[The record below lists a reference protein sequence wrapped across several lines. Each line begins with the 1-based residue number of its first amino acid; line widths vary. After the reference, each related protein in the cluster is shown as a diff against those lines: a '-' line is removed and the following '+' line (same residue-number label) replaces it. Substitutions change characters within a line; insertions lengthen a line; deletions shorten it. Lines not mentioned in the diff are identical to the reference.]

1 MVSPRAKTP
10 GKKSIAARRL
20 RLRRIG
26 LHEEA
31 ADRLRKLIIRGDLMP
46 GEQVNEAVLSEA
58 LGVSRTPLREAIKLL
73 AAEGLVELR
82 RNRSPVVALLKPA
95 EVSELFETV
104 SGIERMA
111 AELAATRMTAR
122 DLQKLGDFQD
132 RMEQHHDSGRLR
144 EYFDINQQ
152 VHAFIVDCA
161 RNGVLKTTHAQLLA
175 RVERA
180 RFFALLSQ
188 SRWDES
194 LDEHREILRA
204 LQDRNTARAG
214 ELLGRHVRRTG
225 DVVAETV
232 ASRAEAD
239 DTDDRAELSAE
250 ADLT

>member
-1 MVSPRAKTP
+1 
-10 GKKSIAARRL
+10 
-20 RLRRIG
+20 
-26 LHEEA
+26 
-31 ADRLRKLIIRGDLMP
+31 
-46 GEQVNEAVLSEA
+46 
-58 LGVSRTPLREAIKLL
+58 
-73 AAEGLVELR
+73 
-82 RNRSPVVALLKPA
+82 
-95 EVSELFETV
+95 
-104 SGIERMA
+104 MA

-122 DLQKLGDFQD
+122 DLQKLTDFQD

-225 DVVAETV
+225 DVVAESV
-232 ASRAEAD
+232 ASRAEAND
-239 DTDDRAELSAE
+239 NEDRAEQSAE